1 MQVRP
6 MTCLNSAP
14 ENALYLALFEQA
26 GEAIPTPSAPAG
38 FLRHAAIAL
47 QPSVARIGL
56 WLRLS

>member
-1 MQVRP
+1 

-56 WLRLS
+56 WLRPS